1 MYGYTENWH
10 TDRWYRD
17 QVTPRHP
24 VQPVV
29 VPYVTEQQYTAGP
42 VCVNTWQPQHQEQSG
57 GSPLFFLIGL
67 AIGAIWGQRSKQRKA
82 EHIAR
87 EQQHGPTT
95 LRQYAKDHDGGLFS

>member
-1 MYGYTENWH
+1 MSEL
-10 TDRWYRD
+10 RWILLGLG
-17 QVTPRHP
+17 T
-24 VQPVV
+24 
-29 VPYVTEQQYTAGP
+29 
-42 VCVNTWQPQHQEQSG
+42 
-57 GSPLFFLIGL
+57 L